1 MTPEDQALNGRT
13 LATKK
18 DVADYF
24 GALPGAVMSDLLAE
38 TSADESSP
46 RPDLTA
52 ALSTPVP
59 VHYGDPSGEQWA
71 LEAGTA
77 LVNRC
82 DLSVIEVG
90 GPDRLSWLTSL
101 TTQILTGMEPGDSRE
116 LLILDPQGHIEHW
129 AAVLDN
135 GTSTFLICEGVDAPA
150 CAEWLNSMRFALR
163 VEVTQRED
171 LAVVGTAGQVS
182 RATGA
187 APEPGEVAGSLGR
200 WDDPWPGVVEGGT
213 DYFQGEHPACF
224 YRASLHIVPVE
235 SLLSSVEQWRAA
247 RGHSLAGLWAW
258 EAMRVAAWRPRCGYE
273 TDARSIPAEVDW
285 LRTAV
290 HINKGCYRGQES
302 VARVLNLGRPPRRL
316 VALQLDGSRGE
327 LPQVGAPIE
336 RNGRQV
342 GVVTSVARHADEG
355 AIALALVARNIP
367 ADEVFD
373 IDGVAAAQEVIVPI
387 DGKASASPEQRPGAG
402 LANPLLRRQD
412 IRGNSSGGLAPRS

>member
-1 MTPEDQALNGRT
+1 MTTRNPTPVEGQVP
-13 LATKK
+13 TKK
-18 DVADYF
+18 DVTTF
-24 GALPGAVMSDLLAE
+24 FSALPGAVMSDLLSESNAAE
-38 TSADESSP
+38 VGTSS
-46 RPDLTA
+46 DLTA

-59 VHYGDPSGEQWA
+59 LHYGDPSGEQWA

-82 DLSVIEVG
+82 DLSVIEVSG
-90 GPDRLSWLTSL
+90 VDRLTWLTSL
-101 TTQILTGMEPGDSRE
+101 TTQVLTGMEPGESRE

-129 AAVLDN
+129 AAVVDD
-135 GTSTFLICEGVDAPA
+135 GASTFLICEGVDAAA
-150 CAEWLNSMRFALR
+150 CAQWLGSMRFSLR
-163 VEVTQRED
+163 VEVMQRED
-171 LAVVGTAGQVS
+171 LVVFGTAGQIS

-187 APEPGEVAGSLGR
+187 APDPGEVAGALGR

-213 DYFQGEHPACF
+213 DYFQGSHPARF
-224 YRASLHIVPVE
+224 YCASLHIVTVE
-235 SLLSSVEQWRAA
+235 AAVSAVEQWRAV
-247 RGHSLAGLWAW
+247 RGHTLAGLWAW
-258 EAMRVAAWRPRCGYE
+258 EAMRIAAWRPRYGYE

-290 HINKGCYRGQES
+290 HLNKGCYRGQES

-355 AIALALVARNIP
+355 PIALALVARNVP

-373 IDGVAAAQEVIVPI
+373 IGGIAAAQEVIVPV
-387 DGKASASPEQRPGAG
+387 DGKAAASPEQRPGVG